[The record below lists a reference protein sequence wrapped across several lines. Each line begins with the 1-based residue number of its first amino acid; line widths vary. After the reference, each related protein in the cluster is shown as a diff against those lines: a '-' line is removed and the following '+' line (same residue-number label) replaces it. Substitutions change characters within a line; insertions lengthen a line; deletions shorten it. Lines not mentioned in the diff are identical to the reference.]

1 MDNEYYDTLSGDNNA
16 GVPNVYGDSGNSGG
30 SGGSGISLDNLF
42 NTAAA
47 MILGLWGKKDSSNTS
62 SGTTTNTGGTTTIVK
77 ESNDTLMYV
86 MIGLVGVV
94 AVISLTR
101 K

>member
-1 MDNEYYDTLSGDNNA
+1 MYNEYYYTLSGDNNA

-30 SGGSGISLDNLF
+30 SGISWDNLV

-47 MILGLWGKKDSSNTS
+47 MILGIWGKNNSSNTS
-62 SGTTTNTGGTTTIVK
+62 GGTTTNSGGTTTIVK

-94 AVISLTR
+94 ALITLTR

>member
-1 MDNEYYDTLSGDNNA
+1 MYNEYYNTLSGDNNA

-30 SGGSGISLDNLF
+30 SGFSWDNLV
-42 NTAAA
+42 NNATA
-47 MILGLWGKKDSSNTS
+47 MILGIWGKNNSSNTS
-62 SGTTTNTGGTTTIVK
+62 GGTTTNTGGTTTIVK

-86 MIGLVGVV
+86 LIGLVGVV
-94 AVISLTR
+94 AVITLTR